1 MDRATPTF
9 WYEHAAAQLP
19 DDDRSRWEKTKE
31 GLRNL
36 FKGPSTGRT
45 TALGRKVEKPGDQRA
60 AGPSG
65 QTDSTWHDSQH
76 TNK

>member
-19 DDDRSRWEKTKE
+19 DDDRNRWEKAKE

-45 TALGRKVEKPGDQRA
+45 TALGRKVEKPGEIRPG
-60 AGPSG
+60 GPSG
-65 QTDSTWHDSQH
+65 QRDGIDHQKKH